1 MYIKKMEVICLTQEE
16 KEIWEKMDKLLNN
29 IYDQVEDKKII
40 NIVQNITT
48 YLYDLNEY
56 TEENMC

>member
-16 KEIWEKMDKLLNN
+16 KETWEKMNYLLNS

-40 NIVQNITT
+40 DILQNITT